1 MRVKSSFALRLPLL
15 CIFVQR
21 PDAFAGLGSA
31 HALAEGLLALGP
43 AKLDEIVVGESF
55 VEVGSVPGMALA
67 VELAR
72 NERLG
77 AAHFELLL
85 VVALPVR

>member
-1 MRVKSSFALRLPLL
+1 
-15 CIFVQR
+15 
-21 PDAFAGLGSA
+21 
-31 HALAEGLLALGP
+31 
-43 AKLDEIVVGESF
+43 
-55 VEVGSVPGMALA
+55 MALA